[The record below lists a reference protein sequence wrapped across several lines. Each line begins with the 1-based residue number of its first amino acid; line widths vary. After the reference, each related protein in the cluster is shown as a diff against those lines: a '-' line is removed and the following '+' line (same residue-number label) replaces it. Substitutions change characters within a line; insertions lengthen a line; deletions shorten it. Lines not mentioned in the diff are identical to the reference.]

1 MDFSSAA
8 ERERIR
14 NIIELRRQ
22 LAHMREKASICKW
35 RIRVWSVKRFIMPWR
50 WKHAKE
56 VIADARGAL
65 ELWKGGIDVLKNTE
79 GVSV

>member
-1 MDFSSAA
+1 MDFAAAA
-8 ERERIR
+8 ERERVR

-35 RIRVWSVKRFIMPWR
+35 RIRVWSVKRFIMPWS
-50 WKHAKE
+50 WKHSKE

-65 ELWKGGIDVLKNTE
+65 ELWQGGIDVLKNTI
-79 GVSV
+79 GVT